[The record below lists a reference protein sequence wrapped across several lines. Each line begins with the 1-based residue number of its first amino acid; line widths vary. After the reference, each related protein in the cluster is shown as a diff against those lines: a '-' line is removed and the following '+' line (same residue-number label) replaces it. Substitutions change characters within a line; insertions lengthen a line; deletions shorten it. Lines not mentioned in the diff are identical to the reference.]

1 MMKYTIEEIR
11 EALVPVIGTGSAA
24 QKILES
30 FVAKHKDIEVN
41 NIVTRVPGVQ
51 FRVVKINDSTYK
63 CKSWD
68 GNFSELLKSEVT
80 LASDRERMQY
90 YRNQVEFL
98 RTGISPF
105 LNFFHMRQLHAQLKD
120 QEAIETMNNQ
130 LGVIEQ
136 DCFSKLQDIKK
147 LW

>member
-1 MMKYTIEEIR
+1 MYTIDDIR
-11 EALVPVIGTGSAA
+11 EALIPVIGNGEAT

-30 FVAKHKDIEVN
+30 FGNKVKPIEVN
-41 NIVTRVPGVQ
+41 HIVTRVPGVQ
-51 FRVVKINDSTYK
+51 FRVIEIKASTYK

-68 GNFSELLKSEVT
+68 GNFGELLKSEVA
-80 LASDRERMQY
+80 LATDKERLQY

-105 LNFFHMRQLHAQLKD
+105 LNFFHMRQLSIQLKD
-120 QEAIETMNNQ
+120 ETAIESMNKQ
-130 LGVIEQ
+130 LNAIEQ
-136 DCFSKLQDIKK
+136 DCFSRLQDIKK